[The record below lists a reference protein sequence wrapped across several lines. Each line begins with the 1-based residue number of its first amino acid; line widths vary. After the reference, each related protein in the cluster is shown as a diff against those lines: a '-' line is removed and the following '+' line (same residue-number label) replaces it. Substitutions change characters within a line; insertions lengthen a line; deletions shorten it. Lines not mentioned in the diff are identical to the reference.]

1 MDDAVTLTTLSGD
14 LLKVVVVGHVDH
26 GKSTLVGRMLNDTHS
41 LPDGR
46 VEAVKAQSEARG
58 MPFEWAFVTD
68 ALQAERDQ
76 GITIDASYIRFKSA
90 LRDYLF
96 IDAPGHRDFLRNMVT
111 GAADCDA
118 ALVVIDCLEGVKDQ
132 SRRHGYLLS
141 LLGVKQVAVAVTKM
155 DLVEY
160 SEARFAEVERE
171 FRGTLEELGV
181 HPAAI
186 VPVASREG
194 GNLVVRSDK
203 MRWYRGP
210 TVIEALDTFSGHE
223 SFDRLPL
230 RMPVQDV
237 YKFDQRRI
245 VAGRI
250 ETGRLRVGDEVL
262 FSPSNNRARV
272 KTIEHFGTGGQM
284 LESEAGRST
293 GFTLDE
299 QIFVQRGEMV
309 SHATTPP
316 IESNVFK
323 ARLFWLG
330 ASPLIAGKGYTLK
343 LNTIETAIEVAAVE
357 RVIDTARMAPEA
369 REDVPQHAVADVV
382 LRTPSM
388 LAIDRARDNPRTGR
402 FVLVDGYD
410 VVGGG
415 LIDME
420 GYPDQRDM
428 ITQKATNVTE
438 VVHRITGDMRAQRN
452 GHRGGVLWFTGLSG
466 AGKTT
471 IAVEIERRLFDAGY
485 QIVALDGDDLRH
497 GLNANLGFSPQDRA
511 ENVRRVGEVAAL
523 FAKQGFIVVTSL
535 ISPYRADR
543 IRARTASKGAFEE
556 IYVKADLATCESR
569 DAKGLYAKAR
579 AGEIRDFTGISA
591 PYEAPTDCELVVDT
605 SKLSIEDSVTL
616 VLDHVRRKYPLGTPR
631 R

>member
-1 MDDAVTLTTLSGD
+1 MDDVIPLTGTRDVLD
-14 LLKVVVVGHVDH
+14 VVVVGHVDH
-26 GKSTLVGRMLNDTHS
+26 GKSTLVGRMLNDTQS
-41 LPDGR
+41 LPDGK
-46 VEAVKAQSEARG
+46 VEAVQAQSRARG

-96 IDAPGHRDFLRNMVT
+96 IDAPGHRDFLRNMIT

-118 ALVVIDCLEGVKDQ
+118 ALVVIDCLEGVRDQ
-132 SRRHGYLLS
+132 SRRHGYLLN

-155 DLVEY
+155 DLVDY
-160 SEARFAEVERE
+160 SEQRFAEVESA
-171 FRGTLEELGV
+171 FRAALAELGV
-181 HPAAI
+181 TAAAI

-194 GNLVVRSDK
+194 GNLVMRSEH

-210 TVIEALDTFSGHE
+210 TVIEVLDTFTSHAAN
-223 SFDRLPL
+223 DRLPL

-250 ETGRLRVGDEVL
+250 ETGRLRAGDEVL
-262 FSPSNNRARV
+262 FSPSNQRAKVRS
-272 KTIEHFGTGGQM
+272 IESFGGHGPI
-284 LESEAGRST
+284 LEAEAGRST

-309 SHATTPP
+309 SHVAAPP

-330 ASPLIAGKGYTLK
+330 ATPLIAGKVYTLK
-343 LNTIETAIEVAAVE
+343 LNTTQTAVEVAAVE
-357 RVIDTARMAPEA
+357 RVIDTARMAPEE

-382 LRTPSM
+382 LRTQNM
-388 LAIDRARDNPRTGR
+388 LAVDRAHDNPRTGR

-420 GYPDQRDM
+420 GYPDQRDS

-438 VVHRITGDMRAQRN
+438 VVHRITGDMRVARN
-452 GHRGGVLWFTGLSG
+452 GHAGGVLWFTGLSG

-511 ENVRRVGEVAAL
+511 ENVRRTGEVAAL

-543 IRARTASKGAFEE
+543 ARARTAAKDAFEE

-569 DAKGLYAKAR
+569 DVKGLYAKAR

-591 PYEAPTDCELVVDT
+591 PYEAPDQCELVVDT
-605 SKLSIEDSVTL
+605 AQLSVEDSVTL
-616 VLDHVRRKYPLGTPR
+616 VLDHVKRKYPLSKPR
-631 R
+631 P

>member
-1 MDDAVTLTTLSGD
+1 MDDAATLTVSRD
-14 LLKVVVVGHVDH
+14 LLEVVVVGHVDH
-26 GKSTLVGRMLNDTHS
+26 GKSTLVGRMLHDTHS
-41 LPDGR
+41 LPDGKF
-46 VEAVKAQSEARG
+46 EAVQAQCRSRG

-96 IDAPGHRDFLRNMVT
+96 IDAPGHRDFLRNMIT

-132 SRRHGYLLS
+132 SRRHGYLLN
-141 LLGVKQVAVAVTKM
+141 LLGVNQVAVAVTKM
-155 DLVEY
+155 DLVDY
-160 SEARFAEVERE
+160 SEQRFAEVESA
-171 FRGTLEELGV
+171 FRAALDELGV
-181 HPAAI
+181 RAASI

-194 GNLVVRSDK
+194 GNLVARSDK

-210 TVIEALDTFSGHE
+210 TVIEVLDTFVSQPT
-223 SFDRLPL
+223 FDRLPL

-250 ETGRLRVGDEVL
+250 ETGRLRAGDEVL
-262 FSPSNNRARV
+262 FSPSNQRARV
-272 KTIEHFGTGGQM
+272 RSIESFGADGQM
-284 LESEAGRST
+284 LEAEAGRST

-309 SHATTPP
+309 SHVTTPP

-343 LNTIETAIEVAAVE
+343 LNTVETAVEVVQVD
-357 RVIDTARMAPEA
+357 RVIDTARMAPEE

-382 LRTPSM
+382 LRTQTM
-388 LAIDRARDNPRTGR
+388 LAVDRAHDNPRTGR

-420 GYPDQRDM
+420 GYPDQRDQ

-438 VVHRITGDMRAQRN
+438 VVHRITGDMRVERN
-452 GHRGGVLWFTGLSG
+452 GHPGGVLWFTGLSG

-471 IAVEIERRLFDAGY
+471 IAVEIERRLFDEGY

-543 IRARTASKGAFEE
+543 GRARSAAKGAFEE

-569 DAKGLYAKAR
+569 DVKGLYAKAR
-579 AGEIRDFTGISA
+579 SGEIRDFTGISA
-591 PYEAPTDCELVVDT
+591 PYEAPDVCELVVDT
-605 SKLSIEDSVTL
+605 AKLSIEASVAL
-616 VLDHVRRKYPLGTPR
+616 VLDHVRRKYPFAKR
-631 R
+631 RS

>member
-1 MDDAVTLTTLSGD
+1 MDDAVSLARQGD
-14 LLKVVVVGHVDH
+14 LLEVVVVGHVDH

-41 LPDGR
+41 LPEGR

-90 LRDYLF
+90 IRDYLF

-118 ALVVIDCLEGVKDQ
+118 ALVVIDSLEGVRDQ

-155 DLVEY
+155 DLVDY
-160 SEARFAEVERE
+160 SESRFAEIESA
-171 FRGTLEELGV
+171 FRAVLGELGV
-181 HPAAI
+181 HPSAI

-194 GNLVVRSDK
+194 GNLVARSDK

-210 TVIEALDTFSGHE
+210 TVIEALDGFTGRE
-223 SFDRLPL
+223 GLDRLPL

-237 YKFDQRRI
+237 YKFDARRI

-250 ETGRLRVGDEVL
+250 ESGRLRVGDEVL
-262 FSPSNNRARV
+262 FSPSNRRARV
-272 KTIEHFGTGGQM
+272 ASIESFGARSPV
-284 LESEAGRST
+284 LEAEAGRST

-299 QIFVQRGEMV
+299 QIFVERGEMV
-309 SHATTPP
+309 SHVAAPP
-316 IESNVFK
+316 IESNVFR

-330 ASPLIAGKGYTLK
+330 ATPLMVGKGYTLK
-343 LNTIETAIEVAAVE
+343 LNTVESAVEVAAVE
-357 RVIDTARMAPEA
+357 RVIDTARMAPEE

-382 LRTPSM
+382 LRTPTM
-388 LAIDRARDNPRTGR
+388 MALDRARDNPRTGR

-420 GYPDQRDM
+420 GYPDQREA
-428 ITQKATNVTE
+428 ITRRSTNVTE
-438 VVHRITGDMRAQRN
+438 VVHRITADMRASRN

-471 IAVEIERRLFDAGY
+471 IAVEIEHRLFDEGY

-543 IRARTASKGAFEE
+543 IRARAAAPEDSFEE
-556 IYVKADLATCESR
+556 IYVQADVATCESR
-569 DAKGLYAKAR
+569 DVKGLYAKAR
-579 AGEIRDFTGISA
+579 AGQIRDFTGISA
-591 PYEAPTDCELVVDT
+591 PYEAPHDCELVVDT
-605 SKLSIEDSVTL
+605 SRQSIEQSVQT
-616 VLDHVRRKYPLGTPR
+616 VLDHVHARYPLANRKG
-631 R
+631 

>member
-1 MDDAVTLTTLSGD
+1 MDDAPTLTASRD
-14 LLKVVVVGHVDH
+14 LLEVVVVGHVDH
-26 GKSTLVGRMLNDTHS
+26 GKSTLVGRVLNDTHS
-41 LPDGR
+41 LPEGK
-46 VEAVKAQSEARG
+46 VEAVQAQCRARG

-96 IDAPGHRDFLRNMVT
+96 IDAPGHRDFLRNMIT

-118 ALVVIDCLEGVKDQ
+118 ALVVIDCLEGVKEQ
-132 SRRHGYLLS
+132 SRRHGYLLN

-155 DLVEY
+155 DLVDY
-160 SEARFAEVERE
+160 SEQRFAEVESA
-171 FRGTLEELGV
+171 FRATLDELGV
-181 HPAAI
+181 RAAAI

-194 GNLVVRSDK
+194 GNLVARSDK

-210 TVIEALDTFSGHE
+210 TVIEALDTFTSQPT
-223 SFDRLPL
+223 FDRLPL
-230 RMPVQDV
+230 RMPVQDI
-237 YKFDQRRI
+237 YKFDDRRI

-250 ETGRLRVGDEVL
+250 ETGRLRVGDEVM
-262 FSPSNNRARV
+262 FSPSNRRV
-272 KTIEHFGTGGQM
+272 KVRSIEAFGSDSPV
-284 LESEAGRST
+284 LEAEAGRST

-299 QIFVQRGEMV
+299 QIFVERGEMV
-309 SHATTPP
+309 SHVATPP
-316 IESNVFK
+316 IESNVFR

-330 ASPLIAGKGYTLK
+330 ASSLIAGKGYTLK
-343 LNTIETAIEVAAVE
+343 LNTVETAVEVAAVE
-357 RVIDTARMAPEA
+357 RVIDTARMAPEE

-382 LRTPSM
+382 LRTSRM
-388 LAIDRARDNPRTGR
+388 LAVDRASDNPRTGR

-438 VVHRITGDMRAQRN
+438 VVHRINVDMRAERN

-471 IAVEIERRLFDAGY
+471 IAVEIERRLFDEGY

-511 ENVRRVGEVAAL
+511 ENIRRVGEVAAL

-543 IRARTASKGAFEE
+543 GRARQASQGHFEE

-569 DAKGLYAKAR
+569 DPKGLYAKAR
-579 AGEIRDFTGISA
+579 LGEIRDFTGISA
-591 PYEAPTDCELVVDT
+591 PYEAPDTCELVVDT
-605 SKLSIEDSVTL
+605 AKLSIDQSVVL
-616 VLDHVRRKYPLGTPR
+616 VLDHVHRKYSLTPR
-631 R
+631 RS

>member
-1 MDDAVTLTTLSGD
+1 MDDSVLVIARD
-14 LLKVVVVGHVDH
+14 LLEVVVVGHVDH
-26 GKSTLVGRMLNDTHS
+26 GKSTLVGRVLNDTHS
-41 LPDGR
+41 LPEGK
-46 VEAVKAQSEARG
+46 VEAVQAQCRARG

-90 LRDYLF
+90 MRDYLF
-96 IDAPGHRDFLRNMVT
+96 IDAPGHRDFLRNMIT

-132 SRRHGYLLS
+132 SRRHGYLLN

-155 DLVEY
+155 DLVDY
-160 SEARFAEVERE
+160 SEARFAEIEQA
-171 FRGTLEELGV
+171 FLACLAELGV
-181 HPAAI
+181 RPAAI

-194 GNLVVRSDK
+194 GNLVARSEH

-210 TVIEALDTFSGHE
+210 TVIEALDSFVSQP

-237 YKFDQRRI
+237 YKFDNRRI
-245 VAGRI
+245 IAGRV

-262 FSPSNNRARV
+262 FSPSNRRARV
-272 KTIEHFGTGGQM
+272 KSIENFGPGGPI
-284 LESEAGRST
+284 LEAEAGRST

-299 QIFVQRGEMV
+299 QIFAERGEMV
-309 SHATTPP
+309 SEVTSPP
-316 IESNVFK
+316 IESNVFR

-330 ASPLIAGKGYTLK
+330 ASPLMAGKGYTLK
-343 LNTIETAIEVAAVE
+343 LNTVETAVEVASVE
-357 RVIDTARMAPEA
+357 RVIDTARMVPEE
-369 REDVPQHAVADVV
+369 RDDVPQHAVADVV
-382 LRTPSM
+382 LRSQTM
-388 LAIDRARDNPRTGR
+388 LALDRARDNPRTGR

-420 GYPDQRDM
+420 GYPDQRDL

-438 VVHRITGDMRAQRN
+438 VEHRISAGMREARN

-471 IAVEIERRLFDAGY
+471 IAVEVERRLFDEGY
-485 QIVALDGDDLRH
+485 QIAALDGDDLRH

-511 ENVRRVGEVAAL
+511 ENIRRVGEVAAL
-523 FAKQGFIVVTSL
+523 MAKLGFIVVTSL

-543 IRARTASKGAFEE
+543 QRARAAARGDFEE
-556 IYVKADLATCESR
+556 IYVRADLATCESR
-569 DAKGLYAKAR
+569 DPKGLYVKAR
-579 AGEIRDFTGISA
+579 SGEIRDFTGISA
-591 PYEAPTDCELVVDT
+591 PYEAPETSELLLDT
-605 SKLSIEDSVTL
+605 TTLSVEESVSKVMA
-616 VLDHVRRKYPLGTPR
+616 HVHAKYPMKGKKKK
-631 R
+631 